1 MSSYLKATAV
11 NRTNDGTYSVEL
23 DPGWA
28 IGGNPHGGYL
38 MAVVAKA
45 AVDAADSPHAL
56 AVSAHFLRPPKGGP
70 AQVRVEVVKR
80 GRTASTVRATLWQD
94 DKARLDTLITT
105 GRLPQGAPSYSNLAM
120 PDLLSPEECRAR
132 QETGATIELADHV
145 DVRIDPRT
153 SLSNGDGA
161 PLIRGWMAFRDGTDV
176 DVEALLL
183 AVDIAPP
190 TVAHLGHRGWA
201 PTVELSCLLRAEP
214 KPGWLAFE
222 AKATVVAD
230 SWFDEESTVWDSTGQ
245 VVAQSRQLA
254 LVAAPAR

>member
-11 NRTNDGTYSVEL
+11 DRADDGTYVVEL

-28 IGGNPHGGYL
+28 IAGNPHGGYL
-38 MAVVAKA
+38 MAVVSKA

-56 AVSAHFLRPPKGGP
+56 AVSAHFLRPPHGGP
-70 AQVRVEVVKR
+70 AEVRVEVVKR

-105 GRLPQGAPSYSNLAM
+105 GRLPQGAPSYSARPM

-153 SLSNGDGA
+153 SLSNGDGT

-214 KPGWLAFE
+214 TPGWLAFE

-230 SWFDEESTVWDSTGQ
+230 AWFDEESTVWDSTGQ

-254 LVAAPAR
+254 LVAAPPR